1 MTNNYFDEVHS
12 IENEIIAARRQ
23 LHMYPELEFD
33 LPRTCE
39 LVENKL
45 TEYGIKVYKNY
56 GKSSIVGILEGK
68 SSDKVI
74 ALRADMDAL
83 PIQEKN
89 EVEYKSKIDGQMHA
103 CGHDAHTAMLLGAAK
118 ILAKHK
124 NEINGTIKFI
134 FQASEEGTESGAKLM
149 VEDNVMDDVDA
160 IYSMHV
166 FPLLNSGTVGIVKDK
181 AFAST
186 DEFIIEFTGIGGH
199 SSMPHTA
206 INPVSLACKFVN
218 DIQYLKNNKLDAT
231 EPCVLTVCSI
241 HGGEVHN
248 VIPEKVKLIGNVR
261 AYSNETRKSIE
272 HELDKA
278 AKSVCESLGGTY
290 NCNYISGIPFMI
302 NDDTQ
307 VEFAKIAASNVVGE
321 ENVYI
326 LNETGMGSEDF
337 AFYLEKSPGIMII
350 LGTGSKNN
358 GTFTSPHNPKFNI
371 DENSLVIGSKL
382 FIQYVLDFFNM

>member
-1 MTNNYFDEVHS
+1 MKNKYFNEVHS
-12 IENEIIAARRQ
+12 IENKIIAMRRQ
-23 LHMYPELEFD
+23 LHMYPELDFD

-39 LVENKL
+39 LVEKKL
-45 TEYGIKVYKNY
+45 NEYGIKVYKNY

-68 SSDKVI
+68 NSDKVI

-83 PIQEKN
+83 PIHEEN
-89 EVEYKSKIDGQMHA
+89 EIEYKSRIDGQMHA

-118 ILAKHK
+118 VLSKYK
-124 NEINGTIKFI
+124 DEINGTIKFV

-149 VEDNVMDDVDA
+149 VEDNVMEGVDA
-160 IYSMHV
+160 IYSIHV
-166 FPLLNSGTVGIVKDK
+166 FPMLNTGTVGIVKDK

-186 DEFIIEFTGIGGH
+186 DEFVIEFTGRGGH

-218 DIQYLKNNKLDAT
+218 DIQYIKNNKIDST

-241 HGGEVHN
+241 HGGEAHN

-261 AYSNETRKSIE
+261 AYSNKTRESIE
-272 HELDKA
+272 NELDRT
-278 AKSVCESLGGTY
+278 AKNVCESLGGTY

-302 NDDTQ
+302 NDDIQ
-307 VEFAKIAASNVVGE
+307 VKFAKTAAANVVGE
-321 ENVYI
+321 ENVFI
-326 LNETGMGSEDF
+326 LEETGMGSEDF

-350 LGTGSKNN
+350 LGTGNKDK
-358 GTFTSPHNPKFNI
+358 GIFTSPHNPKFNI
-371 DENSLVIGSKL
+371 DEASLVIGSKL